1 MVNGGAFIF
10 HMCIP
15 CGQTFS
21 FVPWSRSSAK
31 VKVKYQNHI
40 FQKMAG
46 GGGALVFH
54 EHFLLHSLLI
64 QFSSM
69 FVELSPCN
77 SVSNIQDY

>member
-46 GGGALVFH
+46 GG
-54 EHFLLHSLLI
+54 I
-64 QFSSM
+64 
-69 FVELSPCN
+69 
-77 SVSNIQDY
+77 SVSRTLLVTLASYPVFKHVCRAESMQLSK